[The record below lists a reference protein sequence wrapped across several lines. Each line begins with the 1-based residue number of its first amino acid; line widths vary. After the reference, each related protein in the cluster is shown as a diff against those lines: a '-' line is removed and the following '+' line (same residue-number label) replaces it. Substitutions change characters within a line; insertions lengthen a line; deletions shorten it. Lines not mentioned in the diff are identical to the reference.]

1 MLSAHTTEYPLAEAY
16 VPVAALPHWNQA
28 MRRAV
33 HAQQTGQLLMAQAN
47 FRHALS
53 LARELLPL
61 MPLDDACSNE
71 PHADACVSAWVG
83 SHRGLAELLVEE
95 GCMSLA
101 ASTLAQAH
109 IALLA
114 VLQHQPCG
122 SSWHRAAAWHMRL
135 THAALMAHW
144 VTHGHHADID
154 RAVRAGCM
162 TLTAL
167 SQPSGGVH

>member
-1 MLSAHTTEYPLAEAY
+1 
-16 VPVAALPHWNQA
+16 

-33 HAQQTGQLLMAQAN
+33 HAHHTGQWLAAQASYQ
-47 FRHALS
+47 HAIS
-53 LARELLPL
+53 LAREHLLL
-61 MPLDDACSNE
+61 QAIDGIACDE
-71 PHADACVSAWVG
+71 GHADACASAWVG

-95 GCMSLA
+95 GCVSLA

-109 IALLA
+109 TGLLA

-122 SSWHRAAAWHMRL
+122 SHWHHAAAWHLRL

-144 VTHGHHADID
+144 VAHGHHDDID

-162 TLTAL
+162 TLSACA
-167 SQPSGGVH
+167 QPSGHAH